1 MEDIMMNLNGKKLSI
16 IGLLIAA
23 QFVCI
28 LIGGLFYSRPYG
40 SQVILDTICKS
51 ERVYG
56 NFFESDKWYYPRGHG
71 SCRDIKSIRTYYD
84 NDITIENQNVHTF
97 QMPLSR
103 NGMVLGY
110 SRWQQTLRGVLDI
123 DIIKEDISEIATIFN
138 ISMDVRL
145 AYRNKGDPDD
155 AWKHYASR
163 RLETYLACVNVNYG
177 AGIYNCKAIPI
188 FDLSGL
194 YHDYYL
200 LNIHF
205 VHETERNIDQ
215 GLKHFDNLSLTVIH
229 QNGDFT
235 KIMLGLKT
243 VFFPIVLAIL
253 IWYWRQVRSHSK
265 SPATFEYMLLSLGL
279 VLSIL
284 NMPLEYLTIYFDISY
299 MSLIN
304 EIRQFIFYF
313 VLMSFWIIFT
323 IEHSY
328 ITQNYGQK
336 NIPKRYLIRLSSLFI
351 GCSCMFINGIYDCA
365 VQLENPFNF
374 YWVRSYDAS
383 LSSMFNIAIGIFLVS
398 YFLFLTKTIWTTFK
412 KIKYVVLPTM
422 SSDKQSQYD
431 ESLYRFK
438 FITLATLMCALLT
451 TGFTFYQM
459 MNNRWERDQTSQSAI
474 TPEYFTGIYG
484 MWNIYTISLLYLYAP
499 MGKKIIQQQSEK
511 EKIYT
516 IFSPS

>member
-28 LIGGLFYSRPYG
+28 LIGGSFYSRPYE
-40 SQVILDTICKS
+40 SQFILDTMCEDKH
-51 ERVYG
+51 VDD
-56 NFFESDKWYYPRGHG
+56 NFSKSDKWYYPSENGNCENIDYYRNYYNYD
-71 SCRDIKSIRTYYD
+71 DIIGD
-84 NDITIENQNVHTF
+84 QHIVHTF
-97 QMPLSR
+97 QMPLTR
-103 NGMVLGY
+103 NKMVLGY
-110 SRWQQTLRGVLDI
+110 SRWQQNLLGVLEI
-123 DIIKEDISEIATIFN
+123 DTIKKDKNEIATMSNF
-138 ISMDVRL
+138 SMDVRL

-155 AWKHYASR
+155 DWKHYASS
-163 RLETYLACVNVNYG
+163 RLDTYLTCVNVNYE
-177 AGIYNCKAIPI
+177 AGIYNCKSIPI
-188 FDLSGL
+188 FALSGL
-194 YHDYYL
+194 HHDYYL
-200 LNIHF
+200 LNIYF
-205 VHETERNIDQ
+205 IHETERNIAQ
-215 GLKHFDNLSLTVIH
+215 GLRHMNNLSLTVIN
-229 QNGDFT
+229 QNGGFT

-265 SPATFEYMLLSLGL
+265 SPAIFEYMLLSLGV

-323 IEHSY
+323 IEHSSY

-336 NIPKRYLIRLSSLFI
+336 NIPKRYLIRLSGIFI
-351 GCSCMFINGIYDCA
+351 GCCCMFITGIYEYA
-365 VQLENPFNF
+365 VQLKNPFYF
-374 YWVRSYDAS
+374 YWIRSISSAS
-383 LSSMFNIAIGIFLVS
+383 SSMFNIVIGIFLVN

-412 KIKYVVLPTM
+412 NIKYVVLPSM
-422 SSDKQSQYD
+422 NSDKQSQYD

-451 TGFTFYQM
+451 LGFTFYQV
-459 MNNRWERDQTSQSAI
+459 
-474 TPEYFTGIYG
+474 
-484 MWNIYTISLLYLYAP
+484 L
-499 MGKKIIQQQSEK
+499 
-511 EKIYT
+511 
-516 IFSPS
+516 